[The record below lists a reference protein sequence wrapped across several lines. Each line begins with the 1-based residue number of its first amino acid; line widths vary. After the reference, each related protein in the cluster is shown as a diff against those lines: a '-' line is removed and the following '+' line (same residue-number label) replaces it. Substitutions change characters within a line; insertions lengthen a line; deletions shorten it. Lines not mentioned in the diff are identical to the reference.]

1 MEYKK
6 YFITFGAGTPGYNNR
21 VKVLAN
27 QANELKWF
35 DYVIGYNGT
44 DLVADNIFWST
55 HGNFILKNKRGLGYW
70 LWKSYLIK
78 KTLEK
83 MNENDVLL
91 YCDVGCEL
99 NQHGKTKLDEY
110 YNIVSNPNNSG
121 LLNFQMEG
129 LFEYQWNKSD
139 LFDLIGS
146 STDDINSGQI
156 HATTFFIRKCEKTI
170 NIINEWYNISCNYH
184 MISDS
189 PSIIPNHPQFRDHR
203 HDQSILSL
211 LLKKNNTDLIKDET
225 FFYPNWESGKDY
237 PIWAKR
243 IRS

>member
-110 YNIVSNPNNSG
+110 YNIQYAFKTGHVMKDNKLFNGWVHPDLFKYSADIKKIVDFIFPMFLTNKTDEKKSWKTLLTTELFINEHKKPPNN
-121 LLNFQMEG
+121 E
-129 LFEYQWNKSD
+129 
-139 LFDLIGS
+139 
-146 STDDINSGQI
+146 
-156 HATTFFIRKCEKTI
+156 
-170 NIINEWYNISCNYH
+170 IINFGNPY
-184 MISDS
+184 
-189 PSIIPNHPQFRDHR
+189 
-203 HDQSILSL
+203 IL
-211 LLKKNNTDLIKDET
+211 K
-225 FFYPNWESGKDY
+225 
-237 PIWAKR
+237 
-243 IRS
+243 